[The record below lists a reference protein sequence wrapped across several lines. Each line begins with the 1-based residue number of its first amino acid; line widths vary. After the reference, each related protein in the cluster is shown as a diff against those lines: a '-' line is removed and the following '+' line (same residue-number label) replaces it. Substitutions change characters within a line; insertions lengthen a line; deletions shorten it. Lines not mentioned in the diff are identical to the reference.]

1 MNIYDEN
8 ASYLYAY
15 RHSDNG
21 MMNIG
26 CKTPKGEGKESYI
39 TSLREGSPFWKE
51 FGAAKTDEAI
61 LFIGDEETVKALEWF
76 ALDYGTNVMPD
87 KFYNLKNN
95 AHKGKQNL
103 LTKEMKQGVIDY
115 IEGRSNGISISDDGD
130 ESDARSIVESLMQR
144 IANGEFK
151 IEEIPV
157 SEVYAY
163 ERSQVRYEKVNQHTV
178 SEIKTLMEQ
187 DPARARETFKPVIIV
202 TDGEKRTI
210 VDGNT
215 RTDSAHKAK
224 GWNQGTIP
232 CIVID
237 EKEFGETEMR
247 RMDAYRLFGLT
258 ANAKSFEIKVPN
270 KDEDIMND
278 MNDLFV
284 REGLDLN
291 LPIHRNRARELSYK
305 RYETIIPSKKK
316 ISGLLKAFFN
326 EFEKNQAELQYSKNL
341 ITYDKAFFTKYAWEK
356 YGKRGVSTIHTSVS
370 KCIYSHPFS
379 YIVRVMAKDESK
391 KGAII
396 VHYTNKKEFSEDHW
410 VEDLKKTIKYS
421 GLDIVVDVLP
431 AFGD

>member
-1 MNIYDEN
+1 
-8 ASYLYAY
+8 
-15 RHSDNG
+15 
-21 MMNIG
+21 
-26 CKTPKGEGKESYI
+26 
-39 TSLREGSPFWKE
+39 
-51 FGAAKTDEAI
+51 
-61 LFIGDEETVKALEWF
+61 
-76 ALDYGTNVMPD
+76 
-87 KFYNLKNN
+87 
-95 AHKGKQNL
+95 
-103 LTKEMKQGVIDY
+103 
-115 IEGRSNGISISDDGD
+115 
-130 ESDARSIVESLMQR
+130 
-144 IANGEFK
+144 
-151 IEEIPV
+151 
-157 SEVYAY
+157 
-163 ERSQVRYEKVNQHTV
+163 
-178 SEIKTLMEQ
+178 
-187 DPARARETFKPVIIV
+187 
-202 TDGEKRTI
+202 
-210 VDGNT
+210 
-215 RTDSAHKAK
+215 
-224 GWNQGTIP
+224 
-232 CIVID
+232 
-237 EKEFGETEMR
+237 
-247 RMDAYRLFGLT
+247 MDAYRLFGLT

-356 YGKRGVSTIHTSVS
+356 YGKRGVSTIHTSVG

-396 VHYTNKKEFSEDHW
+396 IHYTNKKEFSEDHW

-431 AFGD
+431 AFEK